1 MKTITLELTHIETVR
16 ALYIYLAYMLALPA
30 HYGRNLDALFDCLTD
45 ISEDTRIIVVAQGA
59 RGETAAF
66 LPRLMR
72 VLEDAAQ
79 ENPHLTF
86 SCL

>member
-16 ALYIYLAYMLALPA
+16 ALHIYLAYMLALPA

-72 VLEDAAQ
+72 VLHDAAQ

>member
-16 ALYIYLAYMLALPA
+16 ALHIYLAYMLALPA

-45 ISEDTRIIVVAQGA
+45 IGEDTRIIVVAQGA
-59 RGETAAF
+59 RGETAAC
-66 LPRLMR
+66 LPRLIR

>member
-16 ALYIYLAYMLALPA
+16 ALHIYLAYMLALPA

-59 RGETAAF
+59 RGETAAC
-66 LPRLMR
+66 LPRLIRM
-72 VLEDAAQ
+72 LEDAAQ

>member
-16 ALYIYLAYMLALPA
+16 ALHIYLAYMLALPA

-45 ISEDTRIIVVAQGA
+45 ISEDTRIIVVAQGV

-72 VLEDAAQ
+72 VLHDAAQ

>member
-16 ALYIYLAYMLALPA
+16 ALHIYLAYMLALPA

-45 ISEDTRIIVVAQGA
+45 ISEDTRIIVVAKGA

-72 VLEDAAQ
+72 VLHDAAQ